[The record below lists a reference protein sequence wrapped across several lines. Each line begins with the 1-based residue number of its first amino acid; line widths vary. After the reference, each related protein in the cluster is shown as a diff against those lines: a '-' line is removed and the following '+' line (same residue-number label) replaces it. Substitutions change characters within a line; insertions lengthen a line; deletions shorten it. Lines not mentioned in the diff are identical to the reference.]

1 MSVYMWNTFCPTLF
15 GTGASKETGAQ
26 AKMLGMHKVMVCT
39 EKALCDFGVA
49 TQVIDALQQAGLEV
63 LVFNKCKADAPSD
76 ICDEGAAFIRKHGID
91 GIVAVGGGST
101 LDTAKAIGIIISQNG
116 TTIRDYYG
124 IGEAEHTMKLITLST
139 TSGTGS
145 EISQWAVIGD
155 VETGA
160 KEMPVYKPDLA
171 IVDPVLTYS
180 LPAGPTAATGMD
192 VLAHC
197 VEAITN
203 RNYNPYGY
211 IFGKEGIRLTMK
223 WLPIAVKEPNNVE
236 AREKMSLAANLG
248 GMAISACGCQIG
260 HSFSQTFGAHHHI
273 PHGLGCAWGLP
284 GVMVYTAQYG
294 ERSNLEEVADAM
306 DVSYTA
312 ETDSMQLAEQL
323 AKRVT
328 DLMRELGIKSLKDSG
343 FTLEDCLAST
353 EQFFH
358 DGAFG
363 NSPGTPGEKEIQEY
377 ITYTYHAY

>member
-1 MSVYMWNTFCPTLF
+1 MSTYMWNTFCPTLF
-15 GTGASKETGAQ
+15 GTGASKEVGNK
-26 AKMLGMHKVMVCT
+26 AKELGMHNVMVCT
-39 EKALCDFGVA
+39 EQALCEFKVA
-49 TQVIDALQQAGLEV
+49 TQVINVLKESGLK
-63 LVFNKCKADAPSD
+63 VFVFDKCKADAPSD
-76 ICDEGAAFIRKHGID
+76 ICDEGAVYARKYEID

-124 IGEAEHTMKLITLST
+124 VGEAEHEMKLITIST

-160 KEMPVYKPDLA
+160 KEMPIYKPDMA

-180 LPAGPTAATGMD
+180 LPAGVTAATGMD

-211 IFGKEGIRLTMK
+211 IFGQEGIKLTLK
-223 WLPIAVKEPNNVE
+223 WLPVAVREPKNAV

-260 HSFSQTFGAHHHI
+260 HSFSQTFGAQNHI

-284 GVMVYTAQYG
+284 GVMMYTAKYG
-294 ERSNLEEVADAM
+294 ERQNLEAVADAM
-306 DVSYTA
+306 EIAYTRNRDTMRLA
-312 ETDSMQLAEQL
+312 ETLAE
-323 AKRVT
+323 RTV
-328 DLMRELGIKSLKDSG
+328 DLMKELKIRSIRDSG
-343 FTLEDCLAST
+343 FTLEDCMLAADRL
-353 EQFFH
+353 EH

-363 NSPGTPGEKEIQEY
+363 NSPGNPGMKEIEEY
-377 ITYTYHAY
+377 IEYTYNVY